1 MNTQFAFVGLNPFD
15 DPLDRILAE
24 IALSI
29 QLPPSLHD
37 KAKGRYEAVR
47 KYLEGTTAFRD
58 QIEHFYPQGSMAI
71 DATISNRGTDDEY
84 DLDLV
89 SQLGGRFHSMQ
100 PLEILNA
107 LETALADYP
116 VQRVRRQTR
125 CVTLYYADKMHL
137 DVTPALR
144 NFGKPDRE
152 SFITHA
158 KGPVRSDDDRLV
170 DMNAFG
176 FVEWYHQM
184 TPLEAR
190 MAEEFNRRWRDRDP
204 LSFRAE
210 AEVDDVPDQAD
221 FIVKN
226 TATLAL
232 QLIKR
237 LRNIVYAGYAGRI
250 PPSVMLS
257 FYAGK
262 AALPNSSLSAMV
274 IRIAKWIIADIEKA
288 SLYGKKLHVANPVC
302 EEDVFTDR
310 WPETVD
316 QQNEFARHLRAMVKG
331 LEQMRQGEMFP
342 DDMMDWLRGNFGDRV
357 VTRAAENIAAEVGG
371 AIQKSQQLYTR
382 RGGLV
387 IPKPAIV
394 TGVTA
399 APVSTATVAAAR
411 PHTFFGRKI

>member
-1 MNTQFAFVGLNPFD
+1 MTTQFAFNGLNPFD

-37 KAKGRYEAVR
+37 KAAGRYEAVR
-47 KYLEGTTAFRD
+47 TFLEDTVAFRD

-84 DLDLV
+84 DLDVV
-89 SQLGGRFHSMQ
+89 SQLGGRFRSMT
-100 PLEILNA
+100 PLDILKE
-107 LETALADYP
+107 LEKALADYP
-116 VQRVRRQTR
+116 VQRIRRQTR

-144 NFGKPDRE
+144 NFGTRERE

-158 KGPVRSDDDRLV
+158 KGPQPSAADRFV
-170 DMNAFG
+170 DMNAYG
-176 FVEWYHQM
+176 FAEWYHAR
-184 TPLEAR
+184 TPVEAR
-190 MAEEFNRRWRDRDP
+190 MAEEFHRRWRDLDGLR
-204 LSFRAE
+204 FRAE

-221 FIVKN
+221 FVVKN

-237 LRNIVYAGYAGRI
+237 FRNIIYAGYAGRI

-257 FYAGK
+257 FYAGR
-262 AALPNSSLSAMV
+262 AAQPNTALSAMV
-274 IRIAKWIIADIEKA
+274 IRISKWIIADIENA
-288 SLYGKKLHVANPVC
+288 SLYGKNLHVANPVC
-302 EEDVFTDR
+302 DDDVFTDR
-310 WPETVD
+310 WPESVD
-316 QQNEFARHLRAMVKG
+316 QQNEFARHLRALVDG
-331 LEQMRQGEMFP
+331 LEKMRQGEMFP
-342 DDMMDWLRGNFGDRV
+342 DDMMEWLRRIFGDRV

-371 AIQKSQQLYTR
+371 AIQKSQQLYGR

-387 IPKPAIV
+387 LPKPSII
-394 TGVTA
+394 TGTA
-399 APVSTATVAAAR
+399 ATSVAAPTVAAAK
-411 PHTFFGRKI
+411 PHTFFGKKI